1 MTAHSPLGPSSA
13 ERWIN
18 CPGSV
23 RLTEGL
29 PDTGSEYAAEG
40 TAAHTL
46 TEICRMDGKSARPWL
61 GKTIPQGA
69 FNIEVTEEM
78 VDAVDMF
85 VEYVEET
92 PGDRLMEHRVAYDR
106 WVPKGFGTLD
116 DARLQPRRA
125 HVTDFKYG
133 KGIQVYVKE
142 NVQMMCYALGVLEEF
157 DWAYDFEDFVLTI
170 HQPRLDHIDTWTI
183 GREDLLAWAESV
195 LRPAAQQACKDN
207 APLRA
212 GSWCMFCKVKAT
224 CAVRAGAVF
233 ETVVGEFEDLE
244 EAASKTF
251 APRQLLNNDE
261 IAAVLNAL
269 PNISKWCKDVEAH
282 AMLEL
287 QQGRP
292 VGDFKL
298 VEGRSSR
305 GWGLPEADMV
315 KVWAEQGLKE
325 DDLYVKKLMTMPAAE
340 KLIGKKHPL
349 WTTER
354 VVSKPP
360 GKPTMVPGADPRP
373 PMVLDGSLEFNNL
386 DEGDE

>member
-23 RLTEGL
+23 RLTEHL

-40 TAAHTL
+40 SAAHML
-46 TEICRMDGKSARPWL
+46 TEICRVDGKSAKDWL

-92 PGDRLMEHRVAYDR
+92 PGDRLMEHRVCFDR
-106 WVPKGFGTLD
+106 WAPNGFGTLD
-116 DARLQPRRA
+116 DARLQPKRA

-133 KGIQVYVKE
+133 KGVQVYAKD
-142 NVQMMCYALGVLEEF
+142 NAQMKLYALGILAEF
-157 DWAYDFEDFVLTI
+157 DWVYGFEDFVLCI

-183 GREDLLAWAESV
+183 SREDLLAWAETV
-195 LRPAAQQACKDN
+195 LRPAAQLACKDN

-212 GSWCMFCKVKAT
+212 GSWCQWCKVKAT
-224 CAVRAGAVF
+224 CTVRAGAVF

-244 EAASKTF
+244 EAANKTF
-251 APRQLLNNDE
+251 APRQLMNNDE
-261 IAAVLNAL
+261 VAAVLNAL
-269 PNISKWCKDVEAH
+269 PNITKWCKDVETH

-287 QQGRP
+287 QQGRA

-305 GWGLPEADMV
+305 GWGLPEADLV
-315 KVWAEQGLKE
+315 KVWAAQGLKE
-325 DDLYVKKLMTMPAAE
+325 GDLYVQKLMTMPAAE

-349 WTTER
+349 WTTEG